1 MDGKEFLDLLGGIIS
16 LKERGSLWP
25 DTGAYAARGMRH
37 NSTALNFYGASKKS
51 LHKPRATSGNRV
63 FYKSYGFSYY
73 LQLLCLQFLS
83 KTHLNKKNHFWHQNS
98 TFCQIFIISVYDY

>member
-25 DTGAYAARGMRH
+25 DTGAYAARGMHH

-51 LHKPRATSGNRV
+51 LHKPRATSGNTGCDREIRPINN
-63 FYKSYGFSYY
+63 FSV
-73 LQLLCLQFLS
+73 
-83 KTHLNKKNHFWHQNS
+83 KMR
-98 TFCQIFIISVYDY
+98 